1 MNEKAQA
8 QIVRDYDSGT
18 YYTEWFTGGP
28 LVVEYVPDGGVVIKF
43 GDSSQT
49 DPMRGHDIDP
59 MIGICRNCA
68 RSIEDI
74 IEYDLDCDGGQPVVE
89 VLDYLRLTREVVGG

>member
-1 MNEKAQA
+1 MSS
-8 QIVRDYDSGT
+8 VGSGN
-18 YYTEWFTGGP
+18 
-28 LVVEYVPDGGVVIKF
+28 VGVVIM
-43 GDSSQT
+43 DPVET
-49 DPMRGHDIDP
+49 DPMRGHNIDP

-74 IEYDLDCDGGQPVVE
+74 IEYDLDCDGGAPVVE